1 MAHLMETMAWAGETP
16 WHGLGERVSD
26 DLSTEQ
32 MQIASRTNWKV
43 RKNKLGFF
51 ANGVFVE
58 VPDTK
63 MALVRES
70 DNKVLSMVSENW
82 KEVQNDEA
90 FDFFRHYVKVGKMK
104 MHTAGSL
111 KGGRVVW
118 VLAKLEDGFA
128 LKHGKKRDN
137 VESYMLFTNP
147 HEYGRALDIRFT
159 PIRVVC
165 NNTLTLALNDR
176 DEEGVVRLNHRQKF
190 DPEHARQVLGLAE
203 VKMEQ
208 YSELAEFLA
217 SKQYTKA
224 KVRNYIK
231 SIFPNMSKDDA
242 NKNELSR
249 PAARV
254 LELVETSPGADIAP
268 GSWWNAFNAVTFAI
282 DHELG
287 HTADTRLQSSWYGVN
302 KNRKVLAL
310 NRAKNYADA

>member
-1 MAHLMETMAWAGETP
+1 MAHLMETMAWAGQTP

-26 DLSTEQ
+26 DLTTEQ
-32 MQIASRTNWKV
+32 MQIASGTNWKV

-63 MALVRES
+63 MALVRQS
-70 DNKVLSMVSENW
+70 DNKVLSMVSEHWN
-82 KEVQNDEA
+82 EVQNDEA
-90 FDFFRHYVKVGKMK
+90 FDFFRHYVEAGKMK

-111 KGGRVVW
+111 KEGRVVW
-118 VLAKLEDGFA
+118 VLAKLEDGFTI
-128 LKHGKKRDN
+128 KHGKKRDE
-137 VESYMLFTNP
+137 VESYLLFTNP

-165 NNTLTLALNDR
+165 NNTLTLALHNQN
-176 DEEGVVRLNHRQKF
+176 EEGVVRLNHRQKF
-190 DPEHARQVLGLAE
+190 DPDHARQVLGLAE
-203 VKMEQ
+203 MKMEQ

-231 SIFPNMSKDDA
+231 SIFPNMSKNED

-249 PAARV
+249 PATRV

-268 GSWWNAFNAVTFAI
+268 GTWWNAFNAVTFAI

-302 KNRKVLAL
+302 KGRKVLAL
-310 NRAKNYADA
+310 NRAKSYATA